1 MGRKK
6 LIETPEKMWELFQS
20 YKEEVKGKPRQVSE
34 FHGRDGEERR
44 KPLERPLT
52 LSGFNVFIFEL
63 EGIDSK
69 GVMQYFNN
77 PDNIYDKYIT
87 ICRTIKDVIRTDQI
101 EGGMVGQYNP
111 SITQRLNGLTDKQE
125 VTAKVEQKL
134 FGDED

>member
-6 LIETPEKMWELFQS
+6 LIETPDKMWELFQS

-77 PDNIYDKYIT
+77 PDNIYDEYIT

-111 SITQRLNGLTDKQE
+111 SYYPTSKQPSRQ
-125 VTAKVEQKL
+125 AAARS
-134 FGDED
+134 